1 MKREGGGRERETRE
15 LVSAA
20 AADTRA
26 AGRLKFQCSVKF
38 LALPLFDHLILHSVA
53 LEQISVTLSTK
64 ETRKNSSSLYTRIAI
79 QDEHPLNF
87 FFFRTE
93 LLSLFLQ
100 NLSLLS
106 PPSSTYDGLLE
117 LDVGNMT
124 AFDPS
129 PSGKQAEA
137 LVGDGGKTLL
147 PLATAAA
154 QALVAALWSLP
165 ASSAS
170 SANADGG
177 AGAAPVAPVPGR
189 VVDLPKP
196 STSLPRAKP
205 PPQPR
210 APTRWEAFAARKGID
225 KKAKRSKL
233 VFDEGEGEWRRRHGY
248 KRAGD
253 DSDIPIVDAKP
264 GDGPGSDPFGEAA
277 LARKERV
284 RKNRSQQLGNI
295 KASAKALSQPS
306 LALPPTL
313 ALASSLPR
321 HGAKGRPAKG
331 DAARDTLRSA
341 ARQAGV
347 STASM
352 GKHDVLTKGEKRE
365 ERARALAGNR
375 RTFAPL
381 TGRAAGDSFRDA
393 SVVDRILRA
402 TADDIDVPLAV
413 SRLEQERR
421 ATVRAARA
429 EVDGGGEK
437 EDWRA
442 KGRKGVRR
450 SKAGRPPGMH
460 GALPAAKKGRGKGG
474 SAGGGV
480 GKGGK
485 AKSKR

>member
-1 MKREGGGRERETRE
+1 M
-15 LVSAA
+15 A
-20 AADTRA
+20 
-26 AGRLKFQCSVKF
+26 
-38 LALPLFDHLILHSVA
+38 
-53 LEQISVTLSTK
+53 
-64 ETRKNSSSLYTRIAI
+64 
-79 QDEHPLNF
+79 
-87 FFFRTE
+87 
-93 LLSLFLQ
+93 
-100 NLSLLS
+100 
-106 PPSSTYDGLLE
+106 
-117 LDVGNMT
+117 

-129 PSGKQAEA
+129 PSGKQAAA
-137 LVGDGGKTLL
+137 LVGDGGKSLL

-165 ASSAS
+165 AST
-170 SANADGG
+170 SANAADGG

-196 STSLPRAKP
+196 LTPLPRAKP

-233 VFDEGEGEWRRRHGY
+233 VFDEDEGEWKRRHGY

-253 DSDIPIVDAKP
+253 DNDIPIVDAKP
-264 GDGPGSDPFGEAA
+264 GDGPGSDPFAEAD

-284 RKNRSQQLGNI
+284 KTNRKQQLGNL
-295 KASAKALSQPS
+295 KASAKALSNPS

-321 HGAKGRPAKG
+321 HGAKGAPVKGEHAKITLKC
-331 DAARDTLRSA
+331 AAK
-341 ARQAGV
+341 QAGV

-352 GKHDVLTKGEKRE
+352 GKHDTLTKGERRE
-365 ERARALAGNR
+365 ERARALDGAR

-381 TGRAAGDSFRDA
+381 TGRGAGDSSRDA
-393 SVVDRILRA
+393 AVVDRILRA
-402 TADDIDVPLAV
+402 TADDIIDVPLAV

-421 ATVRAARA
+421 ASVKAARQQA
-429 EVDGGGEK
+429 ADGSGGAAEK

-442 KGRKGVRR
+442 KGRKGGRR

-460 GALPAAKKGRGKGG
+460 GALPASKKG
-474 SAGGGV
+474 GGGV

-485 AKSKR
+485 AGGGGGAKAGGKAKGGKR

>member
-1 MKREGGGRERETRE
+1 MKCAFQSISLHTNAR
-15 LVSAA
+15 
-20 AADTRA
+20 
-26 AGRLKFQCSVKF
+26 RLSRLF
-38 LALPLFDHLILHSVA
+38 LPLSPQPPFRN
-53 LEQISVTLSTK
+53 K
-64 ETRKNSSSLYTRIAI
+64 PFSS
-79 QDEHPLNF
+79 
-87 FFFRTE
+87 
-93 LLSLFLQ
+93 
-100 NLSLLS
+100 
-106 PPSSTYDGLLE
+106 PSFATYEGPLE
-117 LDVGNMT
+117 LDVGNMA

-129 PSGKQAEA
+129 PSGKQAAA
-137 LVGDGGKTLL
+137 LVGDGGKSLL

-165 ASSAS
+165 ASA

-196 STSLPRAKP
+196 STRLPRAKP

-253 DSDIPIVDAKP
+253 DGDVPIVDAKP
-264 GDGPGSDPFGEAA
+264 GDGPGSDPFAEAA

-284 RKNRSQQLGNI
+284 RTNRAQQLGNI
-295 KASAKALSQPS
+295 KASAKALASSS

-313 ALASSLPR
+313 ALASSLPK
-321 HGAKGRPAKG
+321 HGAKGAPAKG
-331 DAARDTLRSA
+331 DSAKQTLKSA

-352 GKHDVLTKGEKRE
+352 GKHDVLTKGERRE
-365 ERARALAGNR
+365 ERARALAGAR
-375 RTFAPL
+375 RSFAPL
-381 TGRAAGDSFRDA
+381 TGRGAGASSRDA
-393 SVVDRILRA
+393 AVVDRILRA

-421 ATVRAARA
+421 ASVKAARQA
-429 EVDGGGEK
+429 DGGEK

-442 KGRKGVRR
+442 KGRKGGRR

-460 GALPAAKKGRGKGG
+460 GALPASKKGK
-474 SAGGGV
+474 SGGGA
-480 GKGGK
+480 GGK
-485 AKSKR
+485 AAGAGKAKGKR

>member
-1 MKREGGGRERETRE
+1 MPP
-15 LVSAA
+15 A
-20 AADTRA
+20 
-26 AGRLKFQCSVKF
+26 
-38 LALPLFDHLILHSVA
+38 
-53 LEQISVTLSTK
+53 
-64 ETRKNSSSLYTRIAI
+64 SSLSLS
-79 QDEHPLNF
+79 HNN
-87 FFFRTE
+87 
-93 LLSLFLQ
+93 LLKKKKKK
-100 NLSLLS
+100 S
-106 PPSSTYDGLLE
+106 PSFATYEGPLE

-129 PSGKQAEA
+129 PSGKQAAA
-137 LVGDGGKTLL
+137 LVRDGGKSLL

-154 QALVAALWSLP
+154 QALVAALWALP
-165 ASSAS
+165 VSSSA

-196 STSLPRAKP
+196 STRLPRAKP

-264 GDGPGSDPFGEAA
+264 GDGPGSDPFAEAA

-284 RKNRSQQLGNI
+284 RTNRAQQLGNI
-295 KASAKALSQPS
+295 KASAKAMASSSLS
-306 LALPPTL
+306 LPPTR
-313 ALASSLPR
+313 ALASSLPK
-321 HGAKGRPAKG
+321 HGAKGAPAKG
-331 DAARDTLRSA
+331 NSAKLTLKSA

-352 GKHDVLTKGEKRE
+352 GKHDMLTKGERRE
-365 ERARALAGNR
+365 ERARALAGAR
-375 RTFAPL
+375 RSFAPL
-381 TGRAAGDSFRDA
+381 TGRGAGDSSRDA
-393 SVVDRILRA
+393 AAVDRILRA
-402 TADDIDVPLAV
+402 TADDIVDVPLAV

-421 ATVRAARA
+421 ASVKAARQA
-429 EVDGGGEK
+429 ADGGGGGEK

-442 KGRKGVRR
+442 KGRKGGRR

-460 GALPAAKKGRGKGG
+460 GALPASKKGKSSGG
-474 SAGGGV
+474 GAGGG
-480 GKGGK
+480 GGGK
-485 AKSKR
+485 AKGKR